1 MDVAGRV
8 TRDSAEGQGRCAE
21 LLPVRGRG
29 EEGDGGGGEA
39 E

>member
-1 MDVAGRV
+1 MDVPGRV
-8 TRDSAEGQGRCAE
+8 TRDSGEGQGRRAE

-29 EEGDGGGGEA
+29 EQGDGGGGEA